1 MENTNA
7 YYTFL
12 KEQYEM
18 SRNTNDGYGTLED
31 YIHVCTF
38 KTPPPDASLWNA
50 KVCNYQD
57 VSFTE
62 GPHLP
67 ELVPITTGETQG
79 HRITTGETQGHHKID
94 VKTISQN
101 YNRQYNRIMVFDVE
115 TTGLLPKK
123 DPITKLA
130 PKLEDMPH
138 IIQLS
143 FIIYNIRDGCIEMNY
158 NAYIDISK
166 DIPISEKIT
175 EITGITRET
184 CDEKGVPM
192 EMVLCDF
199 YKEFSRVD
207 CVVAHNIDFD
217 RAMIEVEV
225 QRNYEKISHMA
236 PGLDRLFDPEV
247 LRNSRT
253 DTYCTMKK
261 SIHICNIMAKFKKN
275 PANQYKKFPRLDELY
290 FTLFGSIPENLHNSI
305 IDTLV
310 CLRCFLKIKMNQDIH
325 IVKYNHMLKSVREL
339 L

>member
-18 SRNTNDGYGTLED
+18 TRNSNDGCETLED
-31 YIHVCTF
+31 YIHLCTF
-38 KTPPPDASLWNA
+38 KTPPPDASLWNN
-50 KVCNYQD
+50 KVCNNKY
-57 VSFTE
+57 VSFE
-62 GPHLP
+62 EEPDVEEEPLP
-67 ELVPITTGETQG
+67 LPVGIKPSQVN
-79 HRITTGETQGHHKID
+79 
-94 VKTISQN
+94 VKDPCYN

-130 PKLEDMPH
+130 PKLEDMPY

-199 YKEFSRVD
+199 YKQFHRVD
-207 CVVAHNIDFD
+207 CIVAHNIDFD

-236 PGLDRLFDPEV
+236 PGIDRLFDPEV
-247 LRNSRT
+247 LRNSMI

-261 SIHICNIMAKFKKN
+261 SIHICNIMANFKKN
-275 PANQYKKFPRLDELY
+275 PSRQYKKFPRLDELY
-290 FTLFGSIPENLHNSI
+290 FILFGTIPENLHNSI

-325 IVKYNHMLKSVREL
+325 FVKYNHMLKGVREL